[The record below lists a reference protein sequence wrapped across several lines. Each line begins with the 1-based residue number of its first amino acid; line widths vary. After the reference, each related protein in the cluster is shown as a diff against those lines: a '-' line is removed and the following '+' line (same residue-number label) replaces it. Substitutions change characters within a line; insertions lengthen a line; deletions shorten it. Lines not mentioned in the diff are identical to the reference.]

1 MALIQFTE
9 NYDDL
14 STDMG
19 YQFKFY
25 CDRCHNGYMSTF
37 QPSVVGTAGSLLRA
51 AGSFFGGVLGSAGN
65 SSYEVQRAVGGK
77 AHDDALRHA
86 VEEVRGKFHQCKR
99 CGKWICPDTCWNKS
113 RGMCLDC
120 APDIQAELAA
130 AQVQA
135 TIDQINEGVR
145 NVDFTKNLDLAGE
158 NAATCPKCG
167 ERVTGKF
174 CMSCGATIAPKAKCA
189 KCSASFDV
197 GAKFCPECGAP
208 AKAAKPKCPKCGK
221 EYETAPKFCAEC
233 GTKM

>member
-1 MALIQFTE
+1 MSLIQFTE

-99 CGKWICPDTCWNKS
+99 CGKWVCPDTCWNKS

-174 CMSCGATIAPKAKCA
+174 CMSCGAAIAPKVKCA

-197 GAKFCPECGAP
+197 GAKFCPQCGAP
-208 AKAAKPKCPKCGK
+208 AKAAKPKCPQCGK